1 MAKRVKHTQT
11 PDIPSAGPEPGE
23 FQRLITEINR
33 QKSLGSEYNG
43 AGGKLTREAIER
55 HGLKRKPFG
64 WVTGLHRTDEAE
76 RQATIRAFIDYIE
89 RAGFLDQMDAFSDV
103 SEQVIALAERL
114 KGRIPNRERD
124 SDGTVAA
131 VLN

>member
-1 MAKRVKHTQT
+1 MEVCSYPKRQ
-11 PDIPSAGPEPGE
+11 G
-23 FQRLITEINR
+23 
-33 QKSLGSEYNG
+33 
-43 AGGKLTREAIER
+43 
-55 HGLKRKPFG
+55 
-64 WVTGLHRTDEAE
+64 
-76 RQATIRAFIDYIE
+76 TIRAFIDYIE